1 MGKVLGAGG
10 PRRPVVTSWTE
21 PEKVAEYVGRIG
33 RVPQRLAGEAALVEL
48 LPATPTRAAPD
59 LGCGDGRL
67 IALVLD
73 LYHDVEEIVG
83 VDNSPPMLDLAR
95 RSASGPATRASWWRP
110 AISASRW
117 TWSAP
122 STW

>member
-1 MGKVLGAGG
+1 M
-10 PRRPVVTSWTE
+10 TSWTE

-48 LPATPTRAAPD
+48 LPATPTRVLD

-73 LYHDVEEIVG
+73 ARPDVEEIVG
-83 VDNSPPMLDLAR
+83 VDNSPPMLDLAA
-95 RSASGPATRASWWRP
+95 SASGPTRASRCRP
-110 AISASRW
+110 AICASRW
-117 TWSAP
+117 TCSDP